1 MTTHNLE
8 NSMFGLVPYVAMV
21 LDGDFTDKI
30 KEGDEIKTKLVSY
43 RVDSLGF
50 DKKINMTTVV
60 VREIVP

>member
-8 NSMFGLVPYVAMV
+8 NSMFGVVPFVAIV

-30 KEGDEIKTKLVSY
+30 KEKDEIQTRLVKY
-43 RVDSLGF
+43 RVEGCGYDE
-50 DKKINMTTVV
+50 KNEVTTVM